1 MVADEDVTDLDLQ
14 EKTRMVVSP
23 DVEAQVLR
31 LHHAEKWPV
40 GTIAAQLG
48 VHHDTVRRIL
58 AKSGVAA
65 SAGLGRPTKLD
76 PYLPFIVGVLEKYPR
91 LAASRVF
98 SMARERGYPGSASR
112 VRKAVARL
120 RPRPRA
126 EAFLRLKTLPGEQ
139 GQADWGHFG
148 HLVIGRAKRPI
159 MAFVMVLSYSRQVF
173 LRFYLNARCENFLH
187 GHVAAFD
194 AWGGVPRVVLYDNL
208 KSAVLERQGSAIRF
222 NDRLLAF
229 AGHYRF
235 EPRPVAV
242 ARGNEK
248 GRVERSIRYIRDAF
262 FAAREF
268 KDIDDLNAQADAWCV
283 GEAADRRWPEDS
295 DRKVREVFAEE
306 TKRLLPLPDNPPP
319 LLERLEVRVGKTPYV
334 RFDLND
340 YSVRHEYVQRTLT
353 VFADQNELRIMD
365 GSTVVARHR
374 RSYDRGQQIED
385 VEHINRL
392 ADEKRAAKHHG
403 GTNRL
408 LNAVPVA
415 QDLLVEAAV
424 RGSNLGAI
432 TAQLLRLLDCYGA
445 AELREAIKEALA
457 RGVPHNNAVRL
468 ALERRRHERGEKP
481 LIEVE
486 MPAHVKAQEAVA
498 RPHDLADYD
507 HLRGDDDV

>member
-1 MVADEDVTDLDLQ
+1 MI
-14 EKTRMVVSP
+14 VSL

-76 PYLPFIVGVLEKYPR
+76 PYLPFVVGVLEKYPK

-98 SMARERGYPGSASR
+98 SMVRDRGYPGSPSR

-126 EAFLRLKTLPGEQ
+126 EAYLRLKTLPGEQ

-159 MAFVMVLSYSRQVF
+159 MAFVIVLSYSRQVF
-173 LRFYLNARCENFLH
+173 LRFYLNARGENFLR
-187 GHVAAFD
+187 GHVAAFN
-194 AWGGVPRVVLYDNL
+194 AWGGVPRIILYDNL
-208 KSAVLERQGSAIRF
+208 KSAVVERQGPAIRF
-222 NDRLLAF
+222 NESFLAF
-229 AGHYRF
+229 TCHYRF

-268 KDIDDLNAQADAWCV
+268 NDIDDLNAQAEAWCA
-283 GEAADRRWPEDS
+283 GEAADRRCPEDR
-295 DRKVREVFAEE
+295 DRTVREVFAEE
-306 TKRLLPLPDNPPP
+306 ATRLLPLPDNPPP
-319 LLERLEVRVGKTPYV
+319 LLERVEVQVGKTPYV

-340 YSVRHEYVQRTLT
+340 YSVPHTYVQRMLT
-353 VFADQNELRIMD
+353 VFADQHEVRVMD
-365 GSTVVARHR
+365 GVTVVARHR
-374 RSYDRGQQIED
+374 RFYDRGQQIED
-385 VEHINRL
+385 VEHIKRL
-392 ADEKRAAKHHG
+392 TEEKHAARHHSA
-403 GTNRL
+403 TDRL
-408 LNAVPVA
+408 VKAAPAA
-415 QDLLVEAAV
+415 QDLLVQAAA
-424 RGSNLGAI
+424 RGGNLGSI
-432 TAQLLRLLDCYGA
+432 TAQLLRLLESYGA
-445 AELREAIKEALA
+445 AETQEAIKEALA

-486 MPAHVKAQEAVA
+486 MPAHVKARAAVI
-498 RPHDLADYD
+498 PDHDPADYD
-507 HLRGDDDV
+507 QLRGDDNV